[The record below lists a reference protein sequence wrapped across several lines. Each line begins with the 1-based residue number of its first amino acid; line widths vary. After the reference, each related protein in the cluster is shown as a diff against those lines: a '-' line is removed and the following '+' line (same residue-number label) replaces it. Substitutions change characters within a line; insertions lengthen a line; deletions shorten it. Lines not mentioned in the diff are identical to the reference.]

1 MALPLPDLDDR
12 TFTDLLEEARA
23 RIISHDP
30 DWTNHNPSDP
40 GVTLIELFAWL
51 AEMLIYRAN
60 RVPDHHLITFLRLL
74 NGPAWKP
81 GADLDEDIR
90 TTAVAL
96 RQRDRAVTC
105 QDHEELARAASTRIA
120 RARCVPRRYLGGGTE
135 AERTAPRPGHVSV
148 IIVPDE
154 GLQPDDTLLQSVRD
168 HLEPR
173 RLVSTRTHVVG
184 PIYAPVGAEIL
195 LARRPDMP
203 SADLRTLVV
212 GALEGFLDPRTGG
225 TEGAGWPFGRNVYV
239 SELYELLEGIAG
251 VDYVPDLVVSSRC
264 PPDARRCVAAEEL
277 WNEDGELVGLGLAG
291 HHLPQAAIDPARVVI
306 SASFVAVE
314 VTIRA
319 RWAPEVPQEEARRTV
334 RAALKRLLH
343 PLHGGPDGTAAKV
356 VTVSAVDAAVRAAL
370 GVGEEDVA
378 VELRCDA
385 AHLLRDDDGV
395 VVGVRVQA
403 GELADAHVTVVPKS

>member
-12 TFTDLLEEARA
+12 TFADLVEEARA

-30 DWTNHNPSDP
+30 GWTNHNPSDP
-40 GVTLIELFAWL
+40 GMTLVELFAWL

-60 RVPDHHLITFLRLL
+60 RVPDQHLVTFLKLL
-74 NGPAWKP
+74 NGPAWKA
-81 GADLDEDIR
+81 GADLEEDIR

-105 QDHEELARAASTRIA
+105 RDHEELAKAASTRIA

-173 RLVSTRTHVVG
+173 RLVATRTHVVG
-184 PIYAPVGAEIL
+184 PIYAPIGVEIL
-195 LARRPDMP
+195 LARRPDVP
-203 SADLRTLVV
+203 SADLRPFIVD
-212 GALEGFLDPRTGG
+212 ALERFLDPRSGG
-225 TEGAGWPFGRNVYV
+225 TEGAGWPFGRSVYV

-251 VDYVPDLVVSSRC
+251 VDHVPDLVVSSQC
-264 PPDARRCVAAEEL
+264 PPDATRCVAAEAL
-277 WNEDGELVGLGLAG
+277 WNEDGDLVGLGLAD
-291 HHLPQAAIDPARVVI
+291 HHLPQAAIDPARIVI
-306 SASFVAVE
+306 SASFVTIE

-319 RWAPEVPQEEARRTV
+319 RWAAEVAHEEGRRTV
-334 RAALKRLLH
+334 KTALRRLLH
-343 PLHGGPDGTAAKV
+343 PLHGGPDGTAARV
-356 VTVSAVDAAVRAAL
+356 VTVSAVTAAVREAL
-370 GVGEEDVA
+370 GVDEDDVV
-378 VELRCDA
+378 VELRGDA
-385 AHLLRDDDGV
+385 AHLLRDDAGV
-395 VVGVRVQA
+395 VVGVRIQA
-403 GELADAHVTVVPKS
+403 GELVDARVTVVPR

>member
-12 TFTDLLEEARA
+12 TFADLLEEARA

-40 GVTLIELFAWL
+40 GVTLVELFAWL

-60 RVPDHHLITFLRLL
+60 RVPDRHLVTFLKLL

-81 GADLDEDIR
+81 GADLEQDIR

-96 RQRDRAVTC
+96 RQRDRAITC
-105 QDHEELARAASTRIA
+105 QDHEELARAASTQIA
-120 RARCVPRRYLGGGTE
+120 RARCVPRRYLAAGTE
-135 AERTAPRPGHVSV
+135 AQRTAPRPGHVSV

-173 RLVSTRTHVVG
+173 RLVATRTHVVG

-203 SADLRTLVV
+203 TAELRPLVV
-212 GALEGFLDPRTGG
+212 GALERFLDPRAGG

-251 VDYVPDLVVSSRC
+251 VDYVPDLAVSSQC
-264 PPDARRCVAAEEL
+264 PPDATRCVAAEPL
-277 WNEDGELVGLGLAG
+277 WNQDGELVGLGLAG
-291 HHLPQAAIDPARVVI
+291 HHLPQPAIDPARIVI

-319 RWAPEVPQEEARRTV
+319 RWAPEVPQEDGGRT
-334 RAALKRLLH
+334 AKTALRRLLH
-343 PLHGGPDGTAAKV
+343 PLHGGPDGTAATV
-356 VTVSAVDAAVRAAL
+356 LTVSALTAAVREAL
-370 GVGEEDVA
+370 GVGGDDVA
-378 VELRCDA
+378 VDLRSDP
-385 AHLLRDDDGV
+385 AHLLLDDAGA
-395 VVGVRVQA
+395 VVGVRIQA